1 MQVNKKN
8 VFLWTLYDFAN
19 SIVSI
24 VFFLYFSQWLVI
36 DRGVADFW
44 YNMIFAVGSALLL
57 LTAPILGSIA
67 DKTGRQQAYFN
78 RITILSFLCFLG
90 VSLITLFFSQR
101 VLLAAL
107 FFLLANYLYQF
118 SFVFYN
124 AFLYRM
130 APPERWGRVSG
141 VGIGANYLGQVVGL
155 LITLPLAGGTVYLMG
170 EVGRAQT
177 FLPATILFFVLALPM
192 ILYFKLPKEEN
203 FDYKI
208 NLRDQYRS
216 QWLKFKELISDKN
229 MRLFLLAF
237 FFFNDALITL
247 LNNFP
252 IYLQNVFGVSDKLK
266 TTLLG
271 GVLITSIFGAI
282 LSGFIVDR
290 VGLKK
295 SLLVVIGVWV
305 IFLPILG
312 LNTNFN
318 VFTVLCILMGFLFG
332 AIWTVSRAVMTALTP
347 KEKLNFGFSFYTLA
361 ERTSTLVGPFFWG
374 LITYIFIN
382 LGATRYRIA
391 MIVMA
396 IFVAI
401 GFYFV
406 RKIEIKKHTP
416 SININ
421 E

>member
-1 MQVNKKN
+1 MDKKN
-8 VFLWTLYDFAN
+8 IFLWTLYDFAN

-44 YNMIFAVGSALLL
+44 YNMIFAIGSALLL

-67 DKTGRQQAYFN
+67 DKTGRQQSYFN
-78 RITILSFLCFLG
+78 RITVLSLVCFLA
-90 VSLITLFFSQR
+90 VSFITLFFSQKAF
-101 VLLAAL
+101 LAAL

-124 AFLYRM
+124 AFLYRIS
-130 APPERWGRVSG
+130 PSEKWGRVSG
-141 VGIGANYLGQVVGL
+141 LGIGANYLGQVVGL
-155 LITLPLAGGTVYLMG
+155 LITLPLAGGTVYLIG

-192 ILYFKLPKEEN
+192 LLFFKLPKEEN

-208 NLRDQYRS
+208 NLKEEYRS
-216 QWLKFKELISDKN
+216 QWRKFKELISDRN
-229 MRLFLLAF
+229 MKLFLLAF

-282 LSGFIVDR
+282 FSGFIVDR
-290 VGLKK
+290 IGLKK

-318 VFTVLCILMGFLFG
+318 IFMALCILMGFLFG
-332 AIWTVSRAVMTALTP
+332 AIWTVNRAVMTALTP

-361 ERTSTLVGPFFWG
+361 ERTSTLVGPLFWG
-374 LITYIFIN
+374 LITYVFIDF
-382 LGATRYRIA
+382 GIVRYRIA

-396 IFVAI
+396 AFVAT

-406 RKIEIKKHTP
+406 RKVEIKNVNPTP
-416 SININ
+416 HS
-421 E
+421 